1 MDGTL
6 RYHRR
11 DRHRLALDLLLPGS
25 ITGKRVRSEKDR
37 TTPSRS
43 HLGDGA
49 LDTRMRCS
57 DVRPLPRQSGS

>member
-25 ITGKRVRSEKDR
+25 NTGKRIRSEKDR

-49 LDTRMRCS
+49 LDTCMRCS
-57 DVRPLPRQSGS
+57 DVRPLPR